1 VLKLIPI
8 LVLLILNAC
17 GPDYDAASDV
27 TGLQFD
33 GIDDYILI
41 EENVLPDSGDYT
53 ISIWVKADS
62 GNVGARTLISQS
74 DTSGSPFYFGSN
86 SGSDLSGKIK
96 MNQDWKSLESSPF
109 YLDSKWH
116 LYTIVNDGTIGD
128 SSIIIDT
135 SLFYIDGV
143 EISTV
148 MGEGKSYPIDERFF
162 IGTMWDSSGEFFS
175 GAIDDISIWDRKLS
189 SKEISSIYNS
199 GIGLDPTIDSLDYK
213 GSENLIAFWPFSEG
227 ADSSVSDFSGNG
239 YDGEIFGA
247 SWINID
253 SKLEPIIDSTL
264 IAESQNQNNS
274 YQKEIW
280 GRVSG
285 NDGKSI
291 YGASVILKGTHN
303 DEFKWTTNFQTN
315 RRGDY
320 EINDCQPWDEMIV
333 SMEGYQTQKF
343 IPSDSIFLESPVDI
357 TLLMKTE
364 DDELVI
370 DSAMLAEISRQAEEN
385 YEMIQYM
392 INSARQNQ
400 VVSIPEGVHIISK
413 PITVNKKVNITI
425 QGTLSSSIVLNDI
438 HQPVFIINN
447 SSNIVIQRLSLGHE
461 PTIKGDH
468 DSEVVRINKGN
479 NIYVNS
485 CEISGDAAIG
495 LKAVGVKS
503 LTISSC
509 FIHDNSWFA
518 FSFKDCDNVTIEN
531 SQLIDNQEIMY
542 KRSSTV
548 ALHSNVIKD

>member
-109 YLDSKWH
+109 YLDNKWH

-253 SKLEPIIDSTL
+253 SKLEPVIDSTL

-343 IPSDSIFLESPVDI
+343 NPSDSIFLESPVDI

-461 PTIKGDH
+461 PNIKGEH

-485 CEISGDAAIG
+485 CEISGEAAIG

-531 SQLIDNQEIMY
+531 SQLIDNQEVMY

>member
-1 VLKLIPI
+1 MLKLIPI

-17 GPDYDAASDV
+17 GPDYDAASDI

-62 GNVGARTLISQS
+62 SNVGARTLISQS

-109 YLDSKWH
+109 YLDNKWH

-135 SLFYIDGV
+135 SLFYVDGV

-253 SKLEPIIDSTL
+253 SKLEPVIDSTL

-280 GRVSG
+280 GRVSDI
-285 NDGKSI
+285 DGKSI
-291 YGASVILKGTHN
+291 YGASVILRGTHN

-343 IPSDSIFLESPVDI
+343 NPLDSIFLESPVDI

-485 CEISGDAAIG
+485 CEISGEAAIG

-531 SQLIDNQEIMY
+531 SQLIDNQEVMY

>member
-62 GNVGARTLISQS
+62 SNVGARTLISQS

-109 YLDSKWH
+109 YLDNKWH

-135 SLFYIDGV
+135 SLFYVDGV

-175 GAIDDISIWDRKLS
+175 GAMDDISIWDRKLS

-199 GIGLDPTIDSLDYK
+199 GFGLDPTIDSLDYK

-253 SKLEPIIDSTL
+253 SKLEPVIDSTL

-280 GRVSG
+280 GRVSDI
-285 NDGKSI
+285 DGKSI

-343 IPSDSIFLESPVDI
+343 NPLDSIFLESPVDI

-370 DSAMLAEISRQAEEN
+370 DSAMLAEISKQAEEN

-400 VVSIPEGVHIISK
+400 VVSIPEGVHVISK

-425 QGTLSSSIVLNDI
+425 QGTLSSSIVLKDI
-438 HQPVFIINN
+438 HQPVFVINN

-485 CEISGDAAIG
+485 CEISGEAAIG

-531 SQLIDNQEIMY
+531 SQLIDNQEVMY

>member
-1 VLKLIPI
+1 MLKLIPI

-62 GNVGARTLISQS
+62 SNVGARTLISQS

-109 YLDSKWH
+109 YLDNKWH

-135 SLFYIDGV
+135 SLFYVDGI

-253 SKLEPIIDSTL
+253 SKLEPVIDSTL

-280 GRVSG
+280 GRVSDI
-285 NDGKSI
+285 DGKSI

-343 IPSDSIFLESPVDI
+343 NPLDSIFLESPVDI

-400 VVSIPEGVHIISK
+400 VVSIPEGLHIISK

-438 HQPVFIINN
+438 HQPVFVINN

-485 CEISGDAAIG
+485 CEISGEAAIG

-531 SQLIDNQEIMY
+531 SQLIDNQEVMY

>member
-1 VLKLIPI
+1 MLKLIPI

-62 GNVGARTLISQS
+62 SNVGARTLISQS

-109 YLDSKWH
+109 YLDNKWH

-135 SLFYIDGV
+135 SLFYVDGV

-148 MGEGKSYPIDERFF
+148 MGEGKSYPIDELFF

-253 SKLEPIIDSTL
+253 SKLEPVIDSTL

-280 GRVSG
+280 GRVSDI
-285 NDGKSI
+285 DGKSI

-343 IPSDSIFLESPVDI
+343 NPLDSIFLESPVDI

-485 CEISGDAAIG
+485 CEISGEAAIG

-531 SQLIDNQEIMY
+531 SQLIDNQEVMY

>member
-62 GNVGARTLISQS
+62 SNVGARTLISQS

-109 YLDSKWH
+109 YLDNKWH

-135 SLFYIDGV
+135 SLFYVDGV

-253 SKLEPIIDSTL
+253 SKLEPVIDSTL

-280 GRVSG
+280 GRVSDI
-285 NDGKSI
+285 DGKSI

-343 IPSDSIFLESPVDI
+343 NPLDSIFLESPVDI

-370 DSAMLAEISRQAEEN
+370 DSAMLAEISKQAEEN

-425 QGTLSSSIVLNDI
+425 QGTLSSSLVLNDI

-485 CEISGDAAIG
+485 CEISGEAAIG

-531 SQLIDNQEIMY
+531 SQLIDNQEVMY

>member
-1 VLKLIPI
+1 MLKLIPI

-17 GPDYDAASDV
+17 GPDYNAASDV

-62 GNVGARTLISQS
+62 SNVGARTLISQS

-109 YLDSKWH
+109 YLDNKWH

-135 SLFYIDGV
+135 SLFYVDGV
-143 EISTV
+143 EISSV
-148 MGEGKSYPIDERFF
+148 MGQGKSYPIDERFF

-253 SKLEPIIDSTL
+253 SKLEPVIDSTL
-264 IAESQNQNNS
+264 IAEPQNQNNS

-280 GRVSG
+280 GRVSD

-343 IPSDSIFLESPVDI
+343 NPSDSIFLESPVDI

-370 DSAMLAEISRQAEEN
+370 DSVMLAEISRQAEEN

-485 CEISGDAAIG
+485 CEISGEAAIG

-531 SQLIDNQEIMY
+531 SQLIDNQEVMY

>member
-1 VLKLIPI
+1 MLKLIPI

-62 GNVGARTLISQS
+62 SNVGARTLISQS

-109 YLDSKWH
+109 YLDNKWH

-135 SLFYIDGV
+135 SLFYVDGV

-253 SKLEPIIDSTL
+253 SKLEPVIDSTL

-280 GRVSG
+280 GRVSDI
-285 NDGKSI
+285 DGKSI

-343 IPSDSIFLESPVDI
+343 NPLDSIFLESPVDI

-364 DDELVI
+364 DDDSVI

-485 CEISGDAAIG
+485 CEISGEAAIG

-531 SQLIDNQEIMY
+531 SQLIDNQEVMY

>member
-1 VLKLIPI
+1 MLKLIPI

-62 GNVGARTLISQS
+62 SNVGARTLISQS

-109 YLDSKWH
+109 YLDNKWH

-135 SLFYIDGV
+135 SLFYVDGV

-253 SKLEPIIDSTL
+253 SKLEPVIDSTL

-280 GRVSG
+280 GRVSDI
-285 NDGKSI
+285 DGKSI

-343 IPSDSIFLESPVDI
+343 NPLDSIFLESPVDI
-357 TLLMKTE
+357 TLLMTTE

-370 DSAMLAEISRQAEEN
+370 DSVMLAEISRQAEEN

-438 HQPVFIINN
+438 HQPVFVINN

-485 CEISGDAAIG
+485 CEISGEAAIG

-531 SQLIDNQEIMY
+531 SQLIDNQEVMY

>member
-1 VLKLIPI
+1 MLKLIPI

-62 GNVGARTLISQS
+62 SNVGARTLISQS

-109 YLDSKWH
+109 YLDNKWH

-143 EISTV
+143 EISAV

-253 SKLEPIIDSTL
+253 SKLEPVIDSTL

-280 GRVSG
+280 GRVSDI
-285 NDGKSI
+285 DGKSI

-343 IPSDSIFLESPVDI
+343 NPSDSIFLESPVDI

-364 DDELVI
+364 DDESVI
-370 DSAMLAEISRQAEEN
+370 DSAMHAEISRQAEEN

-485 CEISGDAAIG
+485 CEISGEAAIG

-518 FSFKDCDNVTIEN
+518 FSFNNCDNVTIEN
-531 SQLIDNQEIMY
+531 SQLIDNQEVMY

>member
-1 VLKLIPI
+1 MLKLIPI

-62 GNVGARTLISQS
+62 SNVGARTLISQS

-109 YLDSKWH
+109 YLDNKWH

-135 SLFYIDGV
+135 SLFYVDGV

-148 MGEGKSYPIDERFF
+148 MGEGKSYPLDERFF

-253 SKLEPIIDSTL
+253 SKLEPVIDSAL

-280 GRVSG
+280 GRVSDI
-285 NDGKSI
+285 DGKSI

-343 IPSDSIFLESPVDI
+343 NPLDSIFLESPVDI

-370 DSAMLAEISRQAEEN
+370 DSVMLAEISRQAEEN

-485 CEISGDAAIG
+485 CEISGEAAIG

-531 SQLIDNQEIMY
+531 SQLIDNQEVMY

>member
-1 VLKLIPI
+1 MLKLIPI

-109 YLDSKWH
+109 YLDNKWH

-253 SKLEPIIDSTL
+253 SKLEPVIDSTL

-343 IPSDSIFLESPVDI
+343 NPSDSIFLESPVDI

-485 CEISGDAAIG
+485 CEISGEAAIG

-531 SQLIDNQEIMY
+531 SQLIDNQEVMY

>member
-1 VLKLIPI
+1 MLKLIPI

-62 GNVGARTLISQS
+62 SNVGARTLISQS

-109 YLDSKWH
+109 YLDNKWH

-135 SLFYIDGV
+135 SLFYVDGV

-253 SKLEPIIDSTL
+253 SKLEPVIDSTL

-343 IPSDSIFLESPVDI
+343 NPSDSIFLESPVDI

-438 HQPVFIINN
+438 HQPVFVINN

-485 CEISGDAAIG
+485 CEISGEAAIG

-531 SQLIDNQEIMY
+531 SQLIDNQEVMY

>member
-1 VLKLIPI
+1 MLKLIPI

-62 GNVGARTLISQS
+62 SNVGARTLISQS

-109 YLDSKWH
+109 YLDNKWH

-143 EISTV
+143 EISNV

-253 SKLEPIIDSTL
+253 SKLEPVIDSTL

-280 GRVSG
+280 GRVSDI
-285 NDGKSI
+285 DGKSI

-343 IPSDSIFLESPVDI
+343 NPSDSIFLESPVDI

-485 CEISGDAAIG
+485 CEISGEAAIG

-531 SQLIDNQEIMY
+531 SQLIDNQEVMY

>member
-33 GIDDYILI
+33 GVDDYILI

-62 GNVGARTLISQS
+62 SNVGARTLISQS

-109 YLDSKWH
+109 YLDNKWH

-135 SLFYIDGV
+135 SLFYVDGV

-253 SKLEPIIDSTL
+253 SKLEPVIDSTL
-264 IAESQNQNNS
+264 IVESQNQNNS

-280 GRVSG
+280 GRVSDI
-285 NDGKSI
+285 DGKSI

-343 IPSDSIFLESPVDI
+343 NPLDSIFLESPVDI

-485 CEISGDAAIG
+485 CEISGEAAIG

-531 SQLIDNQEIMY
+531 SQLIDNQEVMY

>member
-1 VLKLIPI
+1 MLKLIPI

-62 GNVGARTLISQS
+62 SNVGARTLISQS

-109 YLDSKWH
+109 YLDNKWH

-135 SLFYIDGV
+135 SLFYVDGI

-253 SKLEPIIDSTL
+253 SKLEPVIDSTL

-343 IPSDSIFLESPVDI
+343 NPLDSIFLESPVDI

-485 CEISGDAAIG
+485 CEISGEAAIG

-531 SQLIDNQEIMY
+531 SQLIDNQEVMY

>member
-1 VLKLIPI
+1 MLKLIPI

-62 GNVGARTLISQS
+62 SNVGARTLISQS

-109 YLDSKWH
+109 YLDNKWH

-135 SLFYIDGV
+135 SLFYVDGV

-253 SKLEPIIDSTL
+253 SKLEPVIDSTL

-280 GRVSG
+280 GRVSDI
-285 NDGKSI
+285 DGKSI

-343 IPSDSIFLESPVDI
+343 NPLDSIFLESPVDI
-357 TLLMKTE
+357 MLLMKTE
-364 DDELVI
+364 DDDSVI

-485 CEISGDAAIG
+485 CEISGEAAIG

-531 SQLIDNQEIMY
+531 SQLIDNQEVMY

>member
-1 VLKLIPI
+1 MLKLIPI

-62 GNVGARTLISQS
+62 SNVGARTLISQS

-86 SGSDLSGKIK
+86 SGSDLLGKIK

-109 YLDSKWH
+109 YLDNKWH

-135 SLFYIDGV
+135 SLFYVDGV

-253 SKLEPIIDSTL
+253 SKLEPVIDSTL
-264 IAESQNQNNS
+264 IVESQNQNNS

-280 GRVSG
+280 GRVSDI
-285 NDGKSI
+285 DGKSI

-343 IPSDSIFLESPVDI
+343 NPLDSIFLESPVDI

-370 DSAMLAEISRQAEEN
+370 DSVMLAEISRQAEEN

-438 HQPVFIINN
+438 HQPVFVINN

-485 CEISGDAAIG
+485 CEISGEAAIG

-531 SQLIDNQEIMY
+531 SQLIDNQEVMY

>member
-1 VLKLIPI
+1 MLKLIPI

-109 YLDSKWH
+109 YLDNKWH

-135 SLFYIDGV
+135 SLFYVDGV

-253 SKLEPIIDSTL
+253 SKLEPVIDSTL

-280 GRVSG
+280 GRVSDI
-285 NDGKSI
+285 DGKSI

-343 IPSDSIFLESPVDI
+343 NPLDSIFLESPVDI

-485 CEISGDAAIG
+485 CEISGEAAIG

-531 SQLIDNQEIMY
+531 SQLIDNQEVMY

>member
-1 VLKLIPI
+1 MLKLIPI

-62 GNVGARTLISQS
+62 SNVGARTLISQS

-109 YLDSKWH
+109 YLDNKWH

-148 MGEGKSYPIDERFF
+148 MGQGKSYPIDERFF

-175 GAIDDISIWDRKLS
+175 GAIDEISIWDRKLS

-253 SKLEPIIDSTL
+253 SKLEPVIDSTL

-343 IPSDSIFLESPVDI
+343 NPSDSIFLESPVDI

-485 CEISGDAAIG
+485 CEISGEAAIG

-531 SQLIDNQEIMY
+531 SQLIDNQEVMY

>member
-1 VLKLIPI
+1 MLKLIPI

-62 GNVGARTLISQS
+62 SNVGARTLISQS

-109 YLDSKWH
+109 YLDNKWH

-135 SLFYIDGV
+135 SLFYVDGI

-253 SKLEPIIDSTL
+253 SKLEPVIDSTL
-264 IAESQNQNNS
+264 IADTQNQNNS

-280 GRVSG
+280 GRVSDI
-285 NDGKSI
+285 DGKSI

-343 IPSDSIFLESPVDI
+343 NPLDSIFLESPVDI

-370 DSAMLAEISRQAEEN
+370 DSAMLAEISKQAEEN

-485 CEISGDAAIG
+485 CEISGEAAIG

-531 SQLIDNQEIMY
+531 SQLIDNQEVMY

>member
-1 VLKLIPI
+1 MFKLIPI

-109 YLDSKWH
+109 YLDNKWH

-135 SLFYIDGV
+135 SLFYVDGV

-253 SKLEPIIDSTL
+253 SKLEPVIDSTL

-291 YGASVILKGTHN
+291 YGASVVLKGTHN

-343 IPSDSIFLESPVDI
+343 NPSDSIFLESPVDI

-485 CEISGDAAIG
+485 CEISGEAAIG

-531 SQLIDNQEIMY
+531 SQLIDNQEVMY

>member
-1 VLKLIPI
+1 MLKLIPI

-53 ISIWVKADS
+53 ISIWVRADS
-62 GNVGARTLISQS
+62 SNVGARTLISQS
-74 DTSGSPFYFGSN
+74 DTSGSPFYFGS
-86 SGSDLSGKIK
+86 SSDSDLSGKIK

-128 SSIIIDT
+128 SSTVIDT

-148 MGEGKSYPIDERFF
+148 MGDGKSYPVDERFF

-357 TLLMKTE
+357 TLLIKTE
-364 DDELVI
+364 DDESVI

-468 DSEVVRINKGN
+468 DSEVVKINKGN

-485 CEISGDAAIG
+485 CEISGEAAIG

-531 SQLIDNQEIMY
+531 SQLIDNQEVMY

>member
-1 VLKLIPI
+1 MLKLIPI
-8 LVLLILNAC
+8 LILLILNAC

-62 GNVGARTLISQS
+62 SNVGARTLISQS

-86 SGSDLSGKIK
+86 SSSDLSGKIK
-96 MNQDWKSLESSPF
+96 MNQDWKSLKSSPF
-109 YLDSKWH
+109 YLDNKWH

-135 SLFYIDGV
+135 SLFYVDGV

-253 SKLEPIIDSTL
+253 SKLEPVIDSTL

-280 GRVSG
+280 GRVSR

-320 EINDCQPWDEMIV
+320 EINDCQPWEEMIV

-343 IPSDSIFLESPVDI
+343 NPSDSIFLESPVDI

-364 DDELVI
+364 DDELII

-400 VVSIPEGVHIISK
+400 VVSIPQGVHIISK

-485 CEISGDAAIG
+485 CEISGKAAIG

-531 SQLIDNQEIMY
+531 SQLIDNQEVMY

>member
-1 VLKLIPI
+1 MLKLIPI

-33 GIDDYILI
+33 GVDDYILI

-62 GNVGARTLISQS
+62 SNVGARTLISQS

-109 YLDSKWH
+109 YLDNKWH

-135 SLFYIDGV
+135 SLFYVDGV

-253 SKLEPIIDSTL
+253 SKLEPVIDSTL

-280 GRVSG
+280 GRVSDI
-285 NDGKSI
+285 DGKSI

-343 IPSDSIFLESPVDI
+343 NPLDSIFLESPVDI

-485 CEISGDAAIG
+485 CEISGEAAIG

-531 SQLIDNQEIMY
+531 SQLIDNQEVMY

>member
-1 VLKLIPI
+1 MLKLIPI

-62 GNVGARTLISQS
+62 SNVGARTLISQS

-109 YLDSKWH
+109 YLDNKWH
-116 LYTIVNDGTIGD
+116 LYTIVNDGIIGD

-135 SLFYIDGV
+135 SLFYVDGV
-143 EISTV
+143 EVSTV

-253 SKLEPIIDSTL
+253 SKLEPVIDSTL

-280 GRVSG
+280 GRVSDI
-285 NDGKSI
+285 DGKSI

-343 IPSDSIFLESPVDI
+343 NPLDSIFLESPVDI

-370 DSAMLAEISRQAEEN
+370 DSAMLAEISKQAEEN

-485 CEISGDAAIG
+485 CEISGEAAIG

-531 SQLIDNQEIMY
+531 SQLIDNQEVMY

>member
-1 VLKLIPI
+1 MLKLIPI

-62 GNVGARTLISQS
+62 SNVGARTLISQS

-109 YLDSKWH
+109 YLDNKWH

-135 SLFYIDGV
+135 SLFYVDGV

-253 SKLEPIIDSTL
+253 SKLEPVIDSTL

-280 GRVSG
+280 GRVSDI
-285 NDGKSI
+285 DGKSI
-291 YGASVILKGTHN
+291 YGASVILKGTYN

-343 IPSDSIFLESPVDI
+343 NPLDSIFLESPVDI

-485 CEISGDAAIG
+485 CEISGEAAIG

-531 SQLIDNQEIMY
+531 SQLIDNQEVMY

>member
-1 VLKLIPI
+1 MLKLIPI

-62 GNVGARTLISQS
+62 SNVGARTLISQS
-74 DTSGSPFYFGSN
+74 DTSGSPFYFGFN

-109 YLDSKWH
+109 YLDNKWH

-162 IGTMWDSSGEFFS
+162 IGKMWDSSGEFFS

-253 SKLEPIIDSTL
+253 SKLEPVIDSTL

-280 GRVSG
+280 GRVSDI
-285 NDGKSI
+285 DGKSI

-333 SMEGYQTQKF
+333 SMDGYQTQKF
-343 IPSDSIFLESPVDI
+343 NPLDSIFLESPVDI

-370 DSAMLAEISRQAEEN
+370 DSAMLAEISKQAEEN

-438 HQPVFIINN
+438 HQPVFVINN

-485 CEISGDAAIG
+485 CEISGEAAIG

-531 SQLIDNQEIMY
+531 SQLIDNQEVMY

>member
-1 VLKLIPI
+1 MLKLIPI

-17 GPDYDAASDV
+17 GPNYDAASDV

-109 YLDSKWH
+109 YLDNKWH

-135 SLFYIDGV
+135 SLFYVDGV

-175 GAIDDISIWDRKLS
+175 GALDDISIWDRKLS

-253 SKLEPIIDSTL
+253 SKLEPVIDSTL

-280 GRVSG
+280 GRVSDI
-285 NDGKSI
+285 DGKSI
-291 YGASVILKGTHN
+291 YGASVIMKGTHN

-343 IPSDSIFLESPVDI
+343 NPLDSIFLESPVDI

-370 DSAMLAEISRQAEEN
+370 VSVMLAEISRQAEEN

-485 CEISGDAAIG
+485 CEISGEAAIG

-531 SQLIDNQEIMY
+531 SQLIDNQEVMY

>member
-1 VLKLIPI
+1 MLKLIPI

-109 YLDSKWH
+109 YLDNKWH

-135 SLFYIDGV
+135 SLFYVDGV

-253 SKLEPIIDSTL
+253 SKLEPVIDSTL
-264 IAESQNQNNS
+264 IAESENQNNS

-280 GRVSG
+280 GRVSDI
-285 NDGKSI
+285 DGKSI

-343 IPSDSIFLESPVDI
+343 NPLDSIFLESPVDI

-485 CEISGDAAIG
+485 CEISGEAAIG

-531 SQLIDNQEIMY
+531 SQLIDNQEVMY

>member
-1 VLKLIPI
+1 MLKLIPI

-62 GNVGARTLISQS
+62 SNVGARTLISQS

-109 YLDSKWH
+109 YLDNKWH

-135 SLFYIDGV
+135 SIFYVDGV

-253 SKLEPIIDSTL
+253 SKLEPVIDSTL

-280 GRVSG
+280 GRVSDI
-285 NDGKSI
+285 DGKSI

-343 IPSDSIFLESPVDI
+343 NPLDSIFLESPVDI

-485 CEISGDAAIG
+485 CEISGEAAIG

-531 SQLIDNQEIMY
+531 SQLIDNQEVMY

>member
-1 VLKLIPI
+1 MLKLIPI

-62 GNVGARTLISQS
+62 SNVGARTLISQS

-109 YLDSKWH
+109 YLDNKWH

-135 SLFYIDGV
+135 SLFYIDGA

-148 MGEGKSYPIDERFF
+148 LGEGKSYPIDERFF

-253 SKLEPIIDSTL
+253 SKLEPVIDSTL

-280 GRVSG
+280 GRVSDI
-285 NDGKSI
+285 DGKSI

-343 IPSDSIFLESPVDI
+343 NPLDSIFLESPVDI

-370 DSAMLAEISRQAEEN
+370 DSAMLAEISKQAEEN

-438 HQPVFIINN
+438 HQPVFVINN

-485 CEISGDAAIG
+485 CEISGEAAIG

-531 SQLIDNQEIMY
+531 SQLIDNQEVMY

>member
-1 VLKLIPI
+1 MLKLIPI
-8 LVLLILNAC
+8 LVLLILKAC

-62 GNVGARTLISQS
+62 SNVGARTLISQS

-109 YLDSKWH
+109 YLDNKWH

-135 SLFYIDGV
+135 SLFYVDGV

-253 SKLEPIIDSTL
+253 SKLEPVIDSTL
-264 IAESQNQNNS
+264 IAESENQNNS

-280 GRVSG
+280 GRVSDI
-285 NDGKSI
+285 DGKSI

-343 IPSDSIFLESPVDI
+343 NPLDSIILESPVDI

-370 DSAMLAEISRQAEEN
+370 DSAMLAEISKQAEEN

-485 CEISGDAAIG
+485 CEISGEAAIG

-531 SQLIDNQEIMY
+531 SQLIDNQEVMY

>member
-1 VLKLIPI
+1 MLKLIPI
-8 LVLLILNAC
+8 LILLILNAC
-17 GPDYDAASDV
+17 GPDYDAALDV

-62 GNVGARTLISQS
+62 SNVGARTLISQS

-109 YLDSKWH
+109 YLDNKWH

-135 SLFYIDGV
+135 SLFYVDGV

-253 SKLEPIIDSTL
+253 SKLEPVIDSTL
-264 IAESQNQNNS
+264 IAESENQNNS

-280 GRVSG
+280 GRVSDI
-285 NDGKSI
+285 DGKSI

-343 IPSDSIFLESPVDI
+343 NPLDSIFLESPVDI

-485 CEISGDAAIG
+485 CEISGEAAIG

-531 SQLIDNQEIMY
+531 SQLIDNQEVMY

>member
-1 VLKLIPI
+1 MLKLIPI

-62 GNVGARTLISQS
+62 SNVGARTLISQS

-109 YLDSKWH
+109 YLDNKWH
-116 LYTIVNDGTIGD
+116 LYTIVNDGIIGD
-128 SSIIIDT
+128 SSIIVDT
-135 SLFYIDGV
+135 SLFYVDGV

-253 SKLEPIIDSTL
+253 SKLEPVIDSTL
-264 IAESQNQNNS
+264 IAESENQNNS

-280 GRVSG
+280 GRVSDI
-285 NDGKSI
+285 DGKSI

-343 IPSDSIFLESPVDI
+343 NPLDSIFLESPVDI

-485 CEISGDAAIG
+485 CEISGEAAIG

-531 SQLIDNQEIMY
+531 SQLIDNQEVMY

>member
-1 VLKLIPI
+1 MLKLIPI

-62 GNVGARTLISQS
+62 SNVGARTLISQS

-109 YLDSKWH
+109 YLDNKWH

-128 SSIIIDT
+128 SSIVIDT
-135 SLFYIDGV
+135 SLFYVDGV

-253 SKLEPIIDSTL
+253 SKLEPVIDSTL

-280 GRVSG
+280 GRVSDI
-285 NDGKSI
+285 DGKSI

-333 SMEGYQTQKF
+333 SMEGYQTKKF
-343 IPSDSIFLESPVDI
+343 NPLDSIFLESPVDI

-485 CEISGDAAIG
+485 CEISGEAAIG

-531 SQLIDNQEIMY
+531 SQLVDNQEVMY

>member
-1 VLKLIPI
+1 MLKLIPI

-62 GNVGARTLISQS
+62 SNVGARILISQS

-86 SGSDLSGKIK
+86 SCSDLSGKIK

-109 YLDSKWH
+109 YLDNKWH

-135 SLFYIDGV
+135 SLFYVDGV

-253 SKLEPIIDSTL
+253 SKLEPVIDSTL

-280 GRVSG
+280 GRVSDI
-285 NDGKSI
+285 DGKSI

-343 IPSDSIFLESPVDI
+343 NPLDSIFLESPVDI

-370 DSAMLAEISRQAEEN
+370 DSVMLAEISRQAEEN

-438 HQPVFIINN
+438 HQPVFIINS

-485 CEISGDAAIG
+485 CEISGEAAIG

-531 SQLIDNQEIMY
+531 SQLIDNQEVMY

>member
-1 VLKLIPI
+1 MLKLIPI

-33 GIDDYILI
+33 GVDDYILI

-53 ISIWVKADS
+53 ISIWVRADS
-62 GNVGARTLISQS
+62 SNVGARTLISQS

-109 YLDSKWH
+109 YLDNKWH

-135 SLFYIDGV
+135 SLFYVDGV

-253 SKLEPIIDSTL
+253 SKLEPVIDSTL

-280 GRVSG
+280 GRVSDI
-285 NDGKSI
+285 DGKSI

-343 IPSDSIFLESPVDI
+343 NPLDSIFLESPVDI

-485 CEISGDAAIG
+485 CEISGEAAIG

-531 SQLIDNQEIMY
+531 SQLIDNQEVMY

>member
-1 VLKLIPI
+1 MLKLIPI

-62 GNVGARTLISQS
+62 NNVGARTLISQS

-109 YLDSKWH
+109 YLDNKWH

-135 SLFYIDGV
+135 SLFYVDGV

-213 GSENLIAFWPFSEG
+213 GSENLIAFWPFTEG
-227 ADSSVSDFSGNG
+227 SDSSVSDFSGNG

-253 SKLEPIIDSTL
+253 SKLEPVIDSTL

-280 GRVSG
+280 GRVSDI
-285 NDGKSI
+285 DGKSI

-343 IPSDSIFLESPVDI
+343 NPLDSIILESPVDI

-370 DSAMLAEISRQAEEN
+370 DSAMLAEISKQAEEN

-425 QGTLSSSIVLNDI
+425 QGTLSSSILLNDI

-485 CEISGDAAIG
+485 CEISGEAAIG

-509 FIHDNSWFA
+509 FIQNNSWFA

-531 SQLIDNQEIMY
+531 SQLIDNQEVMY

>member
-1 VLKLIPI
+1 MLKLIPI

-62 GNVGARTLISQS
+62 SNVGARTLISQS

-86 SGSDLSGKIK
+86 SGPDLSGKIK
-96 MNQDWKSLESSPF
+96 MNQDWKLLESSPF
-109 YLDSKWH
+109 YLDNKWH

-135 SLFYIDGV
+135 SLFYVDGV

-253 SKLEPIIDSTL
+253 SKLEPVIDSTL

-343 IPSDSIFLESPVDI
+343 NPSDSIFLESPVDI

-425 QGTLSSSIVLNDI
+425 QGTLSSSIVINDI

-485 CEISGDAAIG
+485 CEISGEAAIG

-531 SQLIDNQEIMY
+531 SQLIDNQEVMY